1 MATTIVVNT
10 ETTIVVTRILTPV
23 NGFKIQQLSGTKENV
38 IPYSKLQGGC
48 FKYPCDFE
56 RAFCKSLGFDSQ
68 NITILLSNSAND
80 GIIELLTFNRIDS

>member
-38 IPYSKLQGGC
+38 IYTQSYREVVL
-48 FKYPCDFE
+48 
-56 RAFCKSLGFDSQ
+56 
-68 NITILLSNSAND
+68 NIQAILRGLSVGA
-80 GIIELLTFNRIDS
+80 